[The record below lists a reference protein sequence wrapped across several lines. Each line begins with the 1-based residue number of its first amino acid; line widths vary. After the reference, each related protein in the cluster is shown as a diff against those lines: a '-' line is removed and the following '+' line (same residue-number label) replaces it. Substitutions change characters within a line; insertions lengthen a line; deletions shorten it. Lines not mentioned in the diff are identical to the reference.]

1 MKRWIIQCS
10 VVSKYVKTSA
20 QGADAK
26 LNFRHMTLEQN
37 ISNLEKYSIYQIY
50 ERENGFL
57 NKFNLWTHKRRYLYT

>member
-26 LNFRHMTLEQN
+26 LNFRHMKLEQN
-37 ISNLEKYSIYQIY
+37 ISNLEKYSIY
-50 ERENGFL
+50 
-57 NKFNLWTHKRRYLYT
+57 